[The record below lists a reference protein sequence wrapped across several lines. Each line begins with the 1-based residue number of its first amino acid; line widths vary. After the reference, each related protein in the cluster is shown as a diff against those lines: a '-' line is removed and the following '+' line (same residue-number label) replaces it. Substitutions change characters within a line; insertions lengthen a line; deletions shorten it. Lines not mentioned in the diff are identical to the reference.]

1 MGGKCYFFPSCIFF
15 LIINATSVSCDSLVT
30 TSTKDLSFLTS
41 QNGSFTLQILNF
53 TGADETLTFLFEDG
67 NPSLLAPL
75 PNLTITS
82 DTNISITLV
91 PQQAGHTDVVILSNC
106 NTTDTSQAFVRV
118 EVTKSDGIS
127 LASTIIGI
135 IYTVAWSVSFYPQ
148 IIENFRRKSVIGLNF
163 DFLGLNIVGF
173 TLYGIYNI
181 VLFWNDSV
189 QDQYLNRYPRGVIPV
204 QPNDVFF
211 PIHAVFACT
220 VTIIQCF
227 IYERGNQ
234 KLSKGCWGIL
244 ACIAVFVVVI
254 LILSLTNVII
264 WLDFLNYCSYV
275 KLGITLIKYIPQ
287 AYMNYRRKST
297 SGWSIGNILLD
308 FTGGTLSILQMML
321 IAYNNDDWN
330 SVFGD
335 LTKFGLGFFSV
346 LFDIFFML
354 QHYVFYR
361 GNLPHEVLAG
371 STEELR
377 NSPSAQTEEE
387 RDSPVVV

>member
-361 GNLPHEVLAG
+361 
-371 STEELR
+371 
-377 NSPSAQTEEE
+377 
-387 RDSPVVV
+387 